1 MFGAAVCTF
10 GVLVGLYLAHGD
22 HPAQVRTA
30 LFEMFIVL
38 ICVGIALALFGPVQ
52 GFTAH

>member
-30 LFEMFIVL
+30 LFELFIVL
-38 ICVGIALALFGPVQ
+38 VCVGIALALFGPA
-52 GFTAH
+52 GGLAAR